1 MRNLLFAAT
10 ALCALAVGSANA
22 ALITGFSQ
30 EADTNTVVAT
40 SNGTTTSLSIASGTL
55 VTLGGGLY
63 NQPGASFQLTAIST
77 DAAVLLGGSI
87 IQQHFSGSF
96 CISSVAGC
104 GGNFLSGVFS
114 DAAFGANGGA
124 GLVVQVSNPPET
136 LTLTSNVIAADQLLP
151 PSSFNLT
158 FANLGPALH
167 IDGATLGSFTS
178 SFTGD
183 VSAESVPEPASLALL
198 GAGLIGLG
206 VARRKRR
213 ETINNGECVA

>member
-1 MRNLLFAAT
+1 MRNLLYAAS
-10 ALCALAVGSANA
+10 ALCALAVGSAQA

-30 EADTNTVVAT
+30 ESDTNTVVAT

-77 DAAVLLGGSI
+77 DAAVLLGGVV

-104 GGNFLSGVFS
+104 GGNFLSGIFT
-114 DAAFGANGGA
+114 DAAFGANGGS
-124 GLVVQVSNPPET
+124 GLVVQVSDPPET
-136 LTLTSNVIAADQLLP
+136 LTLTSNVIPASQLLSP
-151 PSSFNLT
+151 LAFNLT
-158 FANLGPALH
+158 FADLGPALH

-178 SFTGD
+178 SFTGN
-183 VSAESVPEPASLALL
+183 VSAESVPEPLSLAVMGVGLL
-198 GAGLIGLG
+198 GLGLT
-206 VARRKRR
+206 RRKRR
-213 ETINNGECVA
+213 ASFAGCAA